1 MIEHA
6 LALLEFERVRA
17 SVGENCAGDQSRR
30 LLEQSPIMT
39 DPADVARELGR
50 AVSLRK
56 LLADGR
62 HFPDIDLPDLE
73 GALNVLKKEGTV
85 LEGEALVALSRF
97 IRSAGA
103 LKRFLSAKDVEP
115 GLRGMAES
123 TSVPAGLAAEIDRV
137 FDREGN
143 VQYKNVPALRS
154 IRENI
159 RRLRAKIE
167 RTAAALL
174 NGPDTA
180 GLFQTDTATVKDGR
194 TVLPLKTKFKGRL
207 KGIVHEVSGRGAT
220 LFLEPEEMVEQ
231 NNELVVR
238 ENEFL
243 AELLK
248 IRRELTDRAR
258 GHREDLAR
266 MAAAAAYFDTLLAK
280 ARWAHGARAAAALP
294 AEGRIVLRGARHP
307 LLGKEAVP
315 IDLALE
321 PDERVL
327 LITGPNTGGKTV
339 TLKTVGLLACLNQF
353 GMEIPAAEGTALPV
367 FDCVFADIGDEQSL
381 EQSLST
387 FQAHMNNVSLIVRR
401 ATARSLVLLDELGA
415 GTDPQEGTA
424 IAMALLDHFVE
435 KKTMTFATTHH
446 GVLKNYGFLKK
457 GVVNASVEFDA
468 ERLKPTYKI
477 VMGIP
482 GESHAL
488 AIAGRAGLPE
498 ALTRR
503 ATKYLDEERTDIAK
517 LVEELVREKKQL
529 RERGIEQQ
537 AKEEAAR
544 DSLRRAELKE
554 LTLRQRERELRERG
568 LGELERFLSESRRD
582 LERIIKELREGSPEA
597 ASQEEAVSRGRTL
610 VERLEERIGEERK
623 TVEKLAVPPA
633 PEEIGP
639 LGEGSRVRVR
649 SSGSEGTIV
658 REAKDG
664 KFVVSVGA
672 VRLTLSAD
680 ELEAVPDVE
689 PKVTVEFRPV
699 HDAPP
704 PAYELN
710 VRGFRYADAMR
721 ALEKQMDAV
730 LVAGVKEF
738 TILHGK
744 GTGALRTGIHEYLA
758 ASPYVESYRFARP
771 EQGGAGKTVV
781 VMK

>member
-17 SVGENCAGDQSRR
+17 AVGENCAGDQSRR
-30 LLEQSPIMT
+30 LLESSPILT
-39 DPADVARELGR
+39 DPADVARELSR

-62 HFPDIDLPDLE
+62 HFPDIDLPDIE
-73 GALNVLKKEGTV
+73 GALTVLKKEGTV

-103 LKRFLSAKDVEP
+103 LKRFLSAREIEP
-115 GLRGMAES
+115 GLREMAES
-123 TSVPAGLAAEIDRV
+123 TPAPAGLAAEIDRV
-137 FDREGN
+137 FDGEGN

-154 IRENI
+154 IRESI
-159 RRLRAKIE
+159 RRLRAAIE

-174 NGPDTA
+174 NNPETA

-220 LFLEPEEMVEQ
+220 LFLEPEEMVER

-258 GHREDLAR
+258 GRRDDLGR
-266 MAAAAAYFDTLLAK
+266 MAEAVAYFDALLAK
-280 ARWAHGARAAAALP
+280 ARWAHARRAVAALP
-294 AEGRIVLRGARHP
+294 AEGRIVLREARHP
-307 LLGKEAVP
+307 LLGKGAVP

-353 GMEIPAAEGTALPV
+353 GMEIPAAEGTALPA

-387 FQAHMNNVSLIVRR
+387 FQAHMNNVSLIVAH

-435 KKTMTFATTHH
+435 KNTMTFATTHH

-468 ERLKPTYKI
+468 EKLRPTYKI

-529 RERGIEQQ
+529 REQGIAQQ
-537 AKEEAAR
+537 AKESAAR
-544 DSLRRAELKE
+544 DTLRRAELKE
-554 LTLRQRERELRERG
+554 LSLRQRERELRERG

-582 LERIIKELREGSPEA
+582 LERIIREIREGA
-597 ASQEEAVSRGRTL
+597 NEEAVSRGRAL
-610 VERLEERIGEERK
+610 VERLEERIGEERE
-623 TVEKLAVPPA
+623 TVEKLAVPP
-633 PEEIGP
+633 PPGEIGP
-639 LGEGSRVRVR
+639 LEKGSRVRVR

-664 KFVVSVGA
+664 KFVVSVGNI
-672 VRLTLSAD
+672 RLTLASD

-689 PKVTVEFRPV
+689 PEVTVEFRPV

-710 VRGFRYADAMR
+710 VRGFRYADALR
-721 ALEKQMDAV
+721 ALEKQIDAV

-758 ASPYVESYRFARP
+758 SSPYVESYRFARP